1 MTKVKDFPEALKNK
15 KELQTFLGIINY
27 VTSHYLPNVAILKL
41 PLQKKL
47 RKNQDW
53 SWTIEDSNIIR
64 KIKDACNNI
73 PVMTLPKTGDR
84 LIVTTDASDQVW
96 AAALQFYQRLDDG
109 TFSDQLRVARY
120 ANGVWNDSSWFS

>member
-1 MTKVKDFPEALKNK
+1 
-15 KELQTFLGIINY
+15 
-27 VTSHYLPNVAILKL
+27 
-41 PLQKKL
+41 
-47 RKNQDW
+47 
-53 SWTIEDSNIIR
+53 
-64 KIKDACNNI
+64 
-73 PVMTLPKTGDR
+73 MTLPKTGDR